1 MELEKHK
8 TEYASS
14 NILRKKIMNTVY
26 CEEEPVGLPV
36 IKPGDCKKSFEMQR
50 ENWSAELHTKP
61 KSPVEPA
68 SGRLT
73 FSFVPST
80 GILPTEVQFGKDS
93 NIAPKVVKS
102 MNSWTG
108 EGMALKPGGVSENVS
123 LKNILVEDEITSVGG
138 KTNSKQTCPGMNTCS
153 NNVKDLQQ
161 TDLFIAEFVI
171 VVDSEEEDDLVNMSN
186 ESLPFKG
193 KVHESS
199 GAQVSSTEEPAA
211 NVSSV
216 NVNEIFVPEAQ
227 PDELSHD
234 MDCQEKELQLYSSVT
249 RAGHIPNKLQDLNLN
264 WSPNQSFTYKKH
276 PIICVSESQEYF
288 NYSGPANKHDE
299 IAQTKNLPKCSEV
312 SPSTVFAV
320 PRIITSSPS
329 INSELTTSHIKSSNA
344 IIASHYPSD
353 SKFHHPG
360 TSVSPVCDKSRA
372 FSPLPINIIKHP
384 LSPSPSPLQSPFY
397 GSSSTICSVT
407 ESYRPI
413 SPAVRSEAVSPSPSR
428 LSYLTSMLK
437 SEKVNHRRA
446 LSPEFYQYNLTSKSA
461 QTMSSTKSSVLPRK
475 SVSCFSLDNSQR
487 SKMAYFQ
494 KKDRTPY
501 TITPSA
507 SESNIKDFEDVFH
520 KPIRTLSP
528 DSVHFKASKNIPYPR
543 KSVESPSSP
552 IQMKTL
558 SSPYCSRENISPLNV
573 KPPLMKD
580 SYKPIKKYSVL
591 GKSRNVSPPAV
602 SPSSLS
608 HSLSYFT
615 SQKHAIS
622 PHSNKKKYTS
632 PGDQY
637 STTSQASRNP
647 EDQNYYKNIPITH
660 SPSVTHTDKPSYS
673 SLHSVLEN
681 SHTLYPDYRSHSNA
695 FSLEELPRKY
705 DPRCISP
712 DNIQTSSGSG
722 LLISSELSSPHSFSQ
737 CSDHDNKKPYKI
749 KSSYKAFAAIPTN
762 TLLLDQKAVDEPEK
776 NALEETMETHSEV
789 YSPALLRQQTEE
801 ICAAIDQ
808 VLHDPLPLHSE
819 STSKSSKKK
828 LLPKTIKIAKS
839 PSKSAGRET
848 KYASVQL
855 PMANSCSSSKSTKP
869 GVIRPLS
876 LKINIPEKDEENY
889 FPNPFK
895 QFTLASSRRD
905 IDYERS

>member
-108 EGMALKPGGVSENVS
+108 EGMALKQPGGVSENVS

-234 MDCQEKELQLYSSVT
+234 MDCQEKELQ
-249 RAGHIPNKLQDLNLN
+249 
-264 WSPNQSFTYKKH
+264 
-276 PIICVSESQEYF
+276 
-288 NYSGPANKHDE
+288 
-299 IAQTKNLPKCSEV
+299 
-312 SPSTVFAV
+312 
-320 PRIITSSPS
+320 
-329 INSELTTSHIKSSNA
+329 
-344 IIASHYPSD
+344 
-353 SKFHHPG
+353 
-360 TSVSPVCDKSRA
+360 
-372 FSPLPINIIKHP
+372 
-384 LSPSPSPLQSPFY
+384 
-397 GSSSTICSVT
+397 
-407 ESYRPI
+407 
-413 SPAVRSEAVSPSPSR
+413 
-428 LSYLTSMLK
+428 
-437 SEKVNHRRA
+437 
-446 LSPEFYQYNLTSKSA
+446 
-461 QTMSSTKSSVLPRK
+461 
-475 SVSCFSLDNSQR
+475 
-487 SKMAYFQ
+487 
-494 KKDRTPY
+494 
-501 TITPSA
+501 
-507 SESNIKDFEDVFH
+507 
-520 KPIRTLSP
+520 
-528 DSVHFKASKNIPYPR
+528 
-543 KSVESPSSP
+543 
-552 IQMKTL
+552 
-558 SSPYCSRENISPLNV
+558 
-573 KPPLMKD
+573 
-580 SYKPIKKYSVL
+580 
-591 GKSRNVSPPAV
+591 
-602 SPSSLS
+602 
-608 HSLSYFT
+608 
-615 SQKHAIS
+615 
-622 PHSNKKKYTS
+622 
-632 PGDQY
+632 
-637 STTSQASRNP
+637 
-647 EDQNYYKNIPITH
+647 
-660 SPSVTHTDKPSYS
+660 
-673 SLHSVLEN
+673 
-681 SHTLYPDYRSHSNA
+681 
-695 FSLEELPRKY
+695 
-705 DPRCISP
+705 
-712 DNIQTSSGSG
+712 
-722 LLISSELSSPHSFSQ
+722 
-737 CSDHDNKKPYKI
+737 PYKI